1 MYESDRHAKGTRNT
15 PLPPEFDPKES
26 GWDLVQTRCQWFE
39 LGLKR
44 GTLKRGTLKRG
55 TLKRGTLKRG
65 TLEWKPEDNKR
76 RRAG

>member
-39 LGLKR
+39 LGAGNLK
-44 GTLKRGTLKRG
+44 
-55 TLKRGTLKRG
+55 
-65 TLEWKPEDNKR
+65 
-76 RRAG
+76 AGNLRVEAGRQ